1 MAGTTNSDIFRK
13 DLDIFPGSGGSHLVP
28 HLLSTLHSTDALS
41 LFDEFSDLA
50 DTSFFPSSSHLQS
63 FSKFQF
69 SAVFYLPSIY
79 HLSTYHLFII
89 YFLSSIYL
97 VIYHLSIYLSYIY
110 LSSVQSLSRVRFF
123 VTPWTAARQ
132 ASLSI
137 TNSQSLLKLRS
148 IESVMPSNH
157 LILCHPL
164 LLLPSIFPS
173 IRVFSNESA
182 LCIRWPKYW
191 SFSFS
196 ICPSN
201 ECSGLLAVQGML
213 KSLLQY
219 HSSKASIFPCS
230 AFFLSS
236 IYLIHHA
243 QDALLWG
250 KTQLYITNPSLSPEL
265 QSKLVEPLIAGVLN
279 PQSAV
284 DWCQSPAC

>member
-1 MAGTTNSDIFRK
+1 MAGTANSDIFRK

-41 LFDEFSDLA
+41 PFDEFSDLA
-50 DTSFFPSSSHLQS
+50 DTSFFPSSRHLQS

-79 HLSTYHLFII
+79 HLSTYHLLII

-97 VIYHLSIYLSYIY
+97 VIYHLSFYLSYIY

-201 ECSGLLAVQGML
+201 ECSGLVG
-213 KSLLQY
+213 S
-219 HSSKASIFPCS
+219 PCS
-230 AFFLSS
+230 PRDAQESSPIPQFKSINFSVLSFLPFFYLSNTS
-236 IYLIHHA
+236 CPRCSTLGKNS
-243 QDALLWG
+243 AL
-250 KTQLYITNPSLSPEL
+250 YH
-265 QSKLVEPLIAGVLN
+265 
-279 PQSAV
+279 
-284 DWCQSPAC
+284 